1 MTKAEVGLILAE
13 ARRRSGK
20 TQSDLAREMGTRQPA
35 IARAEA
41 GLRMPTLPFIERWAR
56 ATGSPLSLTIGEVRP
71 QTQSMESR
79 RALVRSV
86 LGPGRFNPWDRDPTP
101 VEAQLLEK
109 QGLTREYF
117 ELLRRTRGRPV
128 RR

>member
-13 ARRRSGK
+13 SRRRSGK
-20 TQSDLAREMGTRQPA
+20 TQADLATAMGTRQPA

-41 GLRMPTLPFIERWAR
+41 GLRMPTLSFMERWAR
-56 ATGSPLSLTIGEVRP
+56 ATGSPVSLTLGEMP
-71 QTQSMESR
+71 TQTQSVEAG
-79 RALVRSV
+79 RALVQSA

-101 VEAQLLEK
+101 VEAQFLEK

-117 ELLRRTRGRPV
+117 ELLRGTRGRPA